1 MNIDCKGDYKKSQNV
16 ALTQILCSLQIER
29 EAAFSQFTMIII
41 TGIRDIHINSIRED
55 GGSSL
60 ARNLAHVYHFYL
72 FGERGRS
79 GNMKLPALSN
89 SRVPVSILRICGQ

>member
-1 MNIDCKGDYKKSQNV
+1 MKCNDETNAVIF
-16 ALTQILCSLQIER
+16 LQIER
-29 EAAFSQFTMIII
+29 EAAFSQFTMVII

-72 FGERGRS
+72 FGERGRT

-89 SRVPVSILRICGQ
+89 SRIPVSILRPYDQ

>member
-1 MNIDCKGDYKKSQNV
+1 MAAKEATRHDNIKWWDKCC
-16 ALTQILCSLQIER
+16 LLLQIER
-29 EAAFSQFTMIII
+29 EAAFSQFTMVII

-72 FGERGRS
+72 FGERGRT

-89 SRVPVSILRICGQ
+89 SRIPVSILNPFYQ

>member
-1 MNIDCKGDYKKSQNV
+1 MITCNDGTNV
-16 ALTQILCSLQIER
+16 TVVFFLQIER

-55 GGSSL
+55 SGNNL

-72 FGERGRS
+72 FGERGRT

-89 SRVPVSILRICGQ
+89 SRIPVSRLQPYHQ